1 MRRIASMVAF
11 SVLVTFGSVACSS
24 AGGGGNGDGGDAP
37 DGNATQ
43 SDGSTS
49 NTDGSPNPGKDGG
62 GGGGPFSLQFPA
74 QCPAFSACG
83 GSLEG
88 TTWDYTSGCVDD
100 PFGQAKQFCPSLQV
114 QNPMG
119 SGTGTL
125 EFSGGKVT
133 RKAKITTSATLVI
146 PPACTMG
153 VIPCSTIQAQLA
165 NAGIQGTCTGS
176 GGTCNCAVTQVDDI
190 DEAGQYAVVGNT
202 VVVNGSNEY
211 DFCVQG
217 AKMGHRAKDQKA
229 EPGTYELT
237 KR

>member
-1 MRRIASMVAF
+1 MRRFASIFAI
-11 SVLVTFGSVACSS
+11 SVLFVGNVACSS
-24 AGGGGNGDGGDAP
+24 AGGGGGGDGG
-37 DGNATQ
+37 Q
-43 SDGSTS
+43 DGSTPQG
-49 NTDGSPNPGKDGG
+49 DGSTPQGDGGNPQTDG
-62 GGGGPFSLQFPA
+62 GGGGPFNVQFPA
-74 QCPAFSACG
+74 TCPAFSACG
-83 GSLEG
+83 GSIEG
-88 TTWDYTSGCVDD
+88 TTWDYSSGCVDD

-119 SGTGTL
+119 SGSGTL
-125 EFSGGKVT
+125 SFTGGKVT

-165 NAGIQGTCTGS
+165 NVGVKGTCTGS
-176 GGTCNCAVTQVDDI
+176 GGTCNCAVTKTDDI

-217 AKMGHRAKDQKA
+217 GKMGHRAKDQDA

>member
-1 MRRIASMVAF
+1 MGRIASMVAV
-11 SVLVTFGSVACSS
+11 SVLVLGSVACSS
-24 AGGGGNGDGGDAP
+24 AGGGGNDDGGAPADGSAQGDGSATGP
-37 DGNATQ
+37 DG
-43 SDGSTS
+43 SSRKDG
-49 NTDGSPNPGKDGG
+49 GG

-74 QCPAFSACG
+74 MCPALSACG

-88 TTWDYTSGCVDD
+88 TTWDYTAGCVDN

-119 SGTGTL
+119 SGSGTL

-153 VIPCSTIQAQLA
+153 VIPCSTIQTQLA
-165 NAGIQGTCTGS
+165 NVGIQGTCAGS
-176 GGTCNCAVTQVDDI
+176 GGTCNCNVTQVDDI

-202 VVVNGSNEY
+202 VVVNGANEY

-217 AKMGHRAKDQKA
+217 GKMGHRAKDQKA